1 MCDRSR
7 DRGTIAAVARRKADV
22 KTTLLCAT
30 RFWSLG
36 WRERDNRTP
45 TLSSGVRHVVRR
57 QGFTPKEIDR
67 AERELVREGKL
78 EVGRGGAKS
87 LRLTDA
93 GNRVSCANVK
103 LAPWTDDPYPGAA
116 LTSRRR
122 R

>member
-1 MCDRSR
+1 M
-7 DRGTIAAVARRKADV
+7 ARRKANV

-36 WRERDNRTP
+36 WRDRDNSTP
-45 TLSSGVRHVVRR
+45 TGSSGVRHVVRK
-57 QGFTPKEIDR
+57 QGFTTDEINR
-67 AERELVREGKL
+67 AERELIREGKL
-78 EVGRGGAKS
+78 EVGGKKHGKT

-93 GNRVSCANVK
+93 GNRVSCTNVK

-122 R
+122 RR

>member
-1 MCDRSR
+1 
-7 DRGTIAAVARRKADV
+7 VARHKADV

-36 WRERDNRTP
+36 WRERDNSTP
-45 TLSSGVRHVVRR
+45 TLSSGVRHVVRK

-78 EVGRGGAKS
+78 EIHRRGAKT
-87 LRLTDA
+87 LRLTDE
-93 GNRVSCANVK
+93 GNRVSCTNVN

-116 LTSRRR
+116 LAGRRR
-122 R
+122 RKRRR